1 MRDQTQDD
9 WVGRSVRGHGGSE
22 NKPVAQRWPHKCPKL
37 EPGAGPGDPLLV
49 SRWTWS
55 PPLEASKPQKRQPS
69 NWPRGG
75 CWRPP
80 GEGAGT
86 SVLRGLHVAHCPGDQ
101 QASCEQSPLAPAATS
116 LNRRRRSRRGP
127 DPNKG
132 QDPRWR
138 LMGRR
143 RVSGRAG
150 PLPSKASPP
159 RGNLQAGHS
168 TQVPLFHSEV

>member
-9 WVGRSVRGHGGSE
+9 WAGRSVRGHGGSE

-55 PPLEASKPQKRQPS
+55 PPLEASKPQERQPS

-86 SVLRGLHVAHCPGDQ
+86 SVLRGLRVAHCPGNQ
-101 QASCEQSPLAPAATS
+101 PASCEQSPLAPAATS
-116 LNRRRRSRRGP
+116 LSRRRRGRRGP
-127 DPNKG
+127 DPNKRTGPEVEAHGETPSLWTSWPSAVQG
-132 QDPRWR
+132 QPS
-138 LMGRR
+138 
-143 RVSGRAG
+143 SG
-150 PLPSKASPP
+150 
-159 RGNLQAGHS
+159 
-168 TQVPLFHSEV
+168 